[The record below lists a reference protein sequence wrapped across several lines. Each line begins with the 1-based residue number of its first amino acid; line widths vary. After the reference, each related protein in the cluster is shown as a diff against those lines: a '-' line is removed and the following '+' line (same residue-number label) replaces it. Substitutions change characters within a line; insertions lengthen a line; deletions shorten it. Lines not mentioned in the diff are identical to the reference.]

1 MHLAIALLRTLFG
14 ASGLVRINKIC
25 AFNGLPKVAPK
36 GMVKLASRS
45 RRKGRACVH
54 ELKGC
59 TMSNFLDRLSLKA
72 RLTLLAVASVSLML
86 AYVGVN
92 TLMRGVISEIE
103 TEARQATSSLVA
115 ANTAEKDL
123 TSLLRDT
130 YLMAAQP
137 TAERVEA
144 VEGNLVD
151 FGISLDSA
159 ESIVVK
165 PAYRATLNEMQQDF
179 VGLSRLI
186 REYSS
191 NAAGRSAAETSVFI
205 DRLAEYDDRM
215 DTAVETVRDGSDA
228 DLQAAWSELD
238 AMAATTFWVAI
249 AAVVLTAIGL
259 FLLTRIIG
267 GTIRAA
273 FETVMQVVGALA
285 QGQRGMEIP
294 GTERKDEFGDLARSI
309 TTLHDALKAADDMR
323 AREAKEAEA
332 KAERQARTEEA
343 VTRFEQVS
351 TELLSSVMAASEQL
365 SALASQMQSTS
376 GEAATASGSAREAA
390 GHAAS
395 SVQAV
400 AAASEELAASI
411 SEVSTQ
417 VTRTSELSQQAGQE
431 TSHSVDVIQ
440 GLAQS
445 ASAIGEIIDLIETI
459 ASQTNLL
466 ALNATIEAARA
477 GEAGKGFAVVA
488 SEVKALAEQTTQA
501 TQQIAERVSGIQS
514 ATDQCTSSA
523 AKALEAVNQLGEL
536 AVASASAI
544 EQQRVATTEIA
555 QSAQRAQDGTTSAAD
570 DVDRVAAFTSETDSV
585 SRSVLDAAAEMSSRH
600 KAWKSEFEQ
609 FLGSIRAA

>member
-1 MHLAIALLRTLFG
+1 
-14 ASGLVRINKIC
+14 
-25 AFNGLPKVAPK
+25 
-36 GMVKLASRS
+36 
-45 RRKGRACVH
+45 
-54 ELKGC
+54 
-59 TMSNFLDRLSLKA
+59 MSNFLDRLSLKA

-92 TLMRGVISEIE
+92 TIVRGVTSGFEDD
-103 TEARQATSSLVA
+103 ARQATMSLMA
-115 ANTAEKDL
+115 ANSAEKDL
-123 TSLLRDT
+123 ASLLRDT

-137 TAERVEA
+137 TPERIEA
-144 VEGNLVD
+144 AEGNLVD
-151 FGISLDSA
+151 FGVSLSDA
-159 ESIVVK
+159 ESTVHK
-165 PAYRATLNEMQQDF
+165 AEYRATLQQMQRDF
-179 VGLSRLI
+179 ADLDRLV
-186 REYSS
+186 RDYT
-191 NAAGRSAAETSVFI
+191 ADAGNRSEAETGRFI
-205 DRLAEYDDRM
+205 DALAAFDDNL
-215 DTAVETVRDGSDA
+215 DTAVETVRDGSRA
-228 DLQAAWSELD
+228 DLEQAWGDLEN
-238 AMAATTFWVAI
+238 MARMTFWVAI
-249 AAVVLTAIGL
+249 AAVVLTAAGL
-259 FLLTRIIG
+259 FLLTRVIG

-285 QGQRGMEIP
+285 EGQRGMDIP

-323 AREAKEAEA
+323 AREAAEAEA
-332 KAERQARTEEA
+332 KAERQARTEAA
-343 VTRFEQVS
+343 VVHFERVS
-351 TELLSSVMAASEQL
+351 TELLASVMAASEQL
-365 SALASQMQSTS
+365 SSSASQMQSTS

-417 VTRTSELSQQAGQE
+417 VTRTSELSQQAGTE
-431 TSHSVDVIQ
+431 TSNSADVIQ
-440 GLAQS
+440 ELAQS

-514 ATDQCTSSA
+514 ATDQCTASA
-523 AKALEAVNQLGEL
+523 AKALEAVTQLGEL

-544 EQQRVATTEIA
+544 EQQRVATSEIA
-555 QSAQRAQDGTTSAAD
+555 ESAQRAQDGTTSAAD
-570 DVDRVAAFTSETDSV
+570 DVERVAGFTSETDSV
-585 SRSVLDAAAEMSSRH
+585 SRSVLEAASEMSSRH

-609 FLGSIRAA
+609 FLDSIRAA

>member
-1 MHLAIALLRTLFG
+1 
-14 ASGLVRINKIC
+14 
-25 AFNGLPKVAPK
+25 
-36 GMVKLASRS
+36 
-45 RRKGRACVH
+45 
-54 ELKGC
+54 
-59 TMSNFLDRLSLKA
+59 MSNFLDRLSLKA

-92 TLMRGVISEIE
+92 TIVRGVTSEYE
-103 TEARQATSSLVA
+103 VDARQATMSLMA
-115 ANTAEKDL
+115 ANSAEKDL
-123 TSLLRDT
+123 ASLLRDT

-137 TAERVEA
+137 TPERIEA
-144 VEGNLVD
+144 AEGNLVD
-151 FGISLDSA
+151 FGISLSDA
-159 ESIVVK
+159 ESTVHK
-165 PAYRATLNEMQQDF
+165 AEYRATLQQMQRDF
-179 VGLSRLI
+179 ADLDRLV
-186 REYSS
+186 RDYT
-191 NAAGRSAAETSVFI
+191 ADAGNRSEAETGRFI
-205 DRLAEYDDRM
+205 DALAAFDDNL
-215 DTAVETVRDGSDA
+215 DTAVETVRDGSRA
-228 DLQAAWSELD
+228 DLEQAWGDLEN
-238 AMAATTFWVAI
+238 MARMTFWVAI
-249 AAVVLTAIGL
+249 AAVVLTAAGL
-259 FLLTRIIG
+259 FLLTRVIG

-285 QGQRGMEIP
+285 EGQRGMDIP

-323 AREAKEAEA
+323 AREAAEAEA
-332 KAERQARTEEA
+332 KAERQARTEAA
-343 VTRFEQVS
+343 VVHFERVS
-351 TELLSSVMAASEQL
+351 TELLASVMAASEQL
-365 SALASQMQSTS
+365 SSSASQMQSTS

-417 VTRTSELSQQAGQE
+417 VTRTSELSQQAGTE
-431 TSHSVDVIQ
+431 TSNSADVIQ
-440 GLAQS
+440 ELAQS

-514 ATDQCTSSA
+514 ATDQCTASA
-523 AKALEAVNQLGEL
+523 AKALEAVTQLGEL

-544 EQQRVATTEIA
+544 EQQRVATSEIA
-555 QSAQRAQDGTTSAAD
+555 ESAQRAQDGTTSAAD
-570 DVDRVAAFTSETDSV
+570 DVERVAGFTSETDSV
-585 SRSVLDAAAEMSSRH
+585 SRSVLEAASEMSSRH

-609 FLGSIRAA
+609 FLDSIRAA

>member
-1 MHLAIALLRTLFG
+1 
-14 ASGLVRINKIC
+14 
-25 AFNGLPKVAPK
+25 
-36 GMVKLASRS
+36 
-45 RRKGRACVH
+45 
-54 ELKGC
+54 
-59 TMSNFLDRLSLKA
+59 MSNFLDRLSLKA

-92 TLMRGVISEIE
+92 TIVRGVTSEYE
-103 TEARQATSSLVA
+103 VDARQATMSLMA
-115 ANTAEKDL
+115 ANSAEKDL
-123 TSLLRDT
+123 ASLLRDT

-137 TAERVEA
+137 TPERIEA
-144 VEGNLVD
+144 AEGNLVD
-151 FGISLDSA
+151 FGISLSYA
-159 ESIVVK
+159 ESTVHK
-165 PAYRATLNEMQQDF
+165 AEYRATLQQMQRDF
-179 VGLSRLI
+179 ADLDRLV
-186 REYSS
+186 RDYT
-191 NAAGRSAAETSVFI
+191 ADAGNRSEAETGRFI
-205 DRLAEYDDRM
+205 DAIAAFDDNL
-215 DTAVETVRDGSDA
+215 DTAVETVRDGSRA
-228 DLQAAWSELD
+228 DLEQAWGDLEN
-238 AMAATTFWVAI
+238 MARMTFWVAI
-249 AAVVLTAIGL
+249 AAVVLTAAGL
-259 FLLTRIIG
+259 FLLTRVIG

-285 QGQRGMEIP
+285 EGQRGMDIP

-323 AREAKEAEA
+323 AREAAEAEA
-332 KAERQARTEEA
+332 KAERQARTEAA
-343 VTRFEQVS
+343 VVHFERVS
-351 TELLSSVMAASEQL
+351 TELLASVMAASEQL
-365 SALASQMQSTS
+365 SSSASQMQSTS

-417 VTRTSELSQQAGQE
+417 VTRTSELSQQAGTE
-431 TSHSVDVIQ
+431 TSNSADVIQ
-440 GLAQS
+440 ELAQS

-514 ATDQCTSSA
+514 ATDQCTASA
-523 AKALEAVNQLGEL
+523 AKALEAVTQLGEL

-544 EQQRVATTEIA
+544 EQQRVATSEIA
-555 QSAQRAQDGTTSAAD
+555 ESAQRAQDGTTSAAD
-570 DVDRVAAFTSETDSV
+570 DVERVAGFTSETDSV
-585 SRSVLDAAAEMSSRH
+585 SRSVLEAASEMSSRH

-609 FLGSIRAA
+609 FLDSIRAA

>member
-1 MHLAIALLRTLFG
+1 
-14 ASGLVRINKIC
+14 
-25 AFNGLPKVAPK
+25 
-36 GMVKLASRS
+36 
-45 RRKGRACVH
+45 
-54 ELKGC
+54 
-59 TMSNFLDRLSLKA
+59 MSNFLDRLSLKA

-92 TLMRGVISEIE
+92 TIVRGVTSEYE
-103 TEARQATSSLVA
+103 VDARQATMSLMA
-115 ANTAEKDL
+115 ANSAEKDL
-123 TSLLRDT
+123 ASLLRDT

-137 TAERVEA
+137 TPERVEA
-144 VEGNLVD
+144 AEGNLVD
-151 FGISLDSA
+151 FGISLSDA
-159 ESIVVK
+159 ESTVHK
-165 PAYRATLNEMQQDF
+165 AEYRATLQQMQRDF
-179 VGLSRLI
+179 ADLDRLV
-186 REYSS
+186 RDYT
-191 NAAGRSAAETSVFI
+191 ADAGNRSEAETGRFI
-205 DRLAEYDDRM
+205 DALAAFDDNL
-215 DTAVETVRDGSDA
+215 DTAVETVRDGSRA
-228 DLQAAWSELD
+228 DLEQAWGDLEN
-238 AMAATTFWVAI
+238 MARMTFWVAI
-249 AAVVLTAIGL
+249 AAVVLTAAGL
-259 FLLTRIIG
+259 FLLTRVIG

-285 QGQRGMEIP
+285 EGQRGMDIP

-323 AREAKEAEA
+323 AREAAEAEA
-332 KAERQARTEEA
+332 KAERQARTEAA
-343 VTRFEQVS
+343 VVHFERVS
-351 TELLSSVMAASEQL
+351 TELLASVMAASEQL
-365 SALASQMQSTS
+365 SSSASQMQSTS

-417 VTRTSELSQQAGQE
+417 VTRTSELSQQAGTE
-431 TSHSVDVIQ
+431 TSNSADVIQ
-440 GLAQS
+440 ELAQS

-514 ATDQCTSSA
+514 ATDQCTASA
-523 AKALEAVNQLGEL
+523 AKALEAVTQLGEL

-544 EQQRVATTEIA
+544 EQQRVATSEIA
-555 QSAQRAQDGTTSAAD
+555 ESAQRAQDGTTSAAD
-570 DVDRVAAFTSETDSV
+570 DVERVAGFTSETDSV
-585 SRSVLDAAAEMSSRH
+585 SRSVLEAASEMSSRH

-609 FLGSIRAA
+609 FLDSIRAA

>member
-1 MHLAIALLRTLFG
+1 
-14 ASGLVRINKIC
+14 
-25 AFNGLPKVAPK
+25 
-36 GMVKLASRS
+36 
-45 RRKGRACVH
+45 
-54 ELKGC
+54 
-59 TMSNFLDRLSLKA
+59 MSNFLDRLSLKA

-92 TLMRGVISEIE
+92 TIVRGVTSEYE
-103 TEARQATSSLVA
+103 VDARQATMSLMA
-115 ANTAEKDL
+115 ANSAEKDL
-123 TSLLRDT
+123 ASLLRDT

-137 TAERVEA
+137 TPERIEA
-144 VEGNLVD
+144 AEGNLVD
-151 FGISLDSA
+151 FGISLSDA
-159 ESIVVK
+159 ESTVHK
-165 PAYRATLNEMQQDF
+165 AEYRATLQQMQRDF
-179 VGLSRLI
+179 ADLDRLV
-186 REYSS
+186 RDYT
-191 NAAGRSAAETSVFI
+191 ADAGNRSEAETGRFI
-205 DRLAEYDDRM
+205 DALAAFDDNL
-215 DTAVETVRDGSDA
+215 DTAVETVRDGSRA
-228 DLQAAWSELD
+228 DLEQAWGDLEN
-238 AMAATTFWVAI
+238 MARMTFWVAI
-249 AAVVLTAIGL
+249 AAVVLTAAGL
-259 FLLTRIIG
+259 FLLTRVIG

-285 QGQRGMEIP
+285 EGQRGMDIP

-323 AREAKEAEA
+323 AREAAEAEA
-332 KAERQARTEEA
+332 KAERQARTEAA
-343 VTRFEQVS
+343 VVHFERVS
-351 TELLSSVMAASEQL
+351 TELLASVMAASEQL
-365 SALASQMQSTS
+365 SSSASQMQSTS

-417 VTRTSELSQQAGQE
+417 VTRTSELSQQAGTE
-431 TSHSVDVIQ
+431 TSNSADVIQ
-440 GLAQS
+440 ELAQS

-514 ATDQCTSSA
+514 ATDQCTASA
-523 AKALEAVNQLGEL
+523 AKALEAVTQLGEL

-544 EQQRVATTEIA
+544 EQQRVATSEIA
-555 QSAQRAQDGTTSAAD
+555 ESAQRAQDGTTSAAD
-570 DVDRVAAFTSETDSV
+570 DVERVAGFTSETDSV
-585 SRSVLDAAAEMSSRH
+585 ARSVLEAASEMASRH
-600 KAWKSEFEQ
+600 QAWKSEFEQ
-609 FLGSIRAA
+609 FLDSIRAGQWACRR

>member
-1 MHLAIALLRTLFG
+1 
-14 ASGLVRINKIC
+14 
-25 AFNGLPKVAPK
+25 
-36 GMVKLASRS
+36 
-45 RRKGRACVH
+45 
-54 ELKGC
+54 
-59 TMSNFLDRLSLKA
+59 MSNFLDRLSLKA

-92 TLMRGVISEIE
+92 TIVRGVTSEYE
-103 TEARQATSSLVA
+103 VDARQATMSLMA
-115 ANTAEKDL
+115 ANSAEKDL
-123 TSLLRDT
+123 ASLLRDT

-137 TAERVEA
+137 TPERIEA
-144 VEGNLVD
+144 AEGNLVD
-151 FGISLDSA
+151 FGISLSYA
-159 ESIVVK
+159 ESTVHK
-165 PAYRATLNEMQQDF
+165 AEYRATLQQMQRDF
-179 VGLSRLI
+179 ADLDRLV
-186 REYSS
+186 RDYT
-191 NAAGRSAAETSVFI
+191 ADAGNRSEAETGRFI
-205 DRLAEYDDRM
+205 DALAAFDDNL
-215 DTAVETVRDGSDA
+215 DTAVETVRDGSRA
-228 DLQAAWSELD
+228 DLEQAWGDLEN
-238 AMAATTFWVAI
+238 MARMTFWVAI
-249 AAVVLTAIGL
+249 AAVVLTAAGL
-259 FLLTRIIG
+259 FLLTRVIG

-285 QGQRGMEIP
+285 EGQRGMDIP

-323 AREAKEAEA
+323 AREAAEAEA
-332 KAERQARTEEA
+332 KAERQARTEAA
-343 VTRFEQVS
+343 VVHFERVS
-351 TELLSSVMAASEQL
+351 TELLASVMAASEQL
-365 SALASQMQSTS
+365 SSSASQMQSTS

-417 VTRTSELSQQAGQE
+417 VTRTSELSQQAGTE
-431 TSHSVDVIQ
+431 TSNSADVIQ
-440 GLAQS
+440 ELAQS

-514 ATDQCTSSA
+514 ATDQCTASA
-523 AKALEAVNQLGEL
+523 AKALEAVTQLGEL

-544 EQQRVATTEIA
+544 EQQRVATSEIA
-555 QSAQRAQDGTTSAAD
+555 ESAQRAQDGTTSAAD
-570 DVDRVAAFTSETDSV
+570 DVERVAGFTSETDSV
-585 SRSVLDAAAEMSSRH
+585 SRSVLEAASEMSSRH

-609 FLGSIRAA
+609 FLDSIRAA

>member
-1 MHLAIALLRTLFG
+1 
-14 ASGLVRINKIC
+14 
-25 AFNGLPKVAPK
+25 
-36 GMVKLASRS
+36 
-45 RRKGRACVH
+45 
-54 ELKGC
+54 
-59 TMSNFLDRLSLKA
+59 MSNFLDRLSLKA

-92 TLMRGVISEIE
+92 TIVRGVTSEYE
-103 TEARQATSSLVA
+103 VDARQATMSLMA
-115 ANTAEKDL
+115 ANSAEKDL
-123 TSLLRDT
+123 ASLLRDT

-137 TAERVEA
+137 TPERIEA
-144 VEGNLVD
+144 AEGNLVD
-151 FGISLDSA
+151 FGISLSDA
-159 ESIVVK
+159 ESTVHK
-165 PAYRATLNEMQQDF
+165 AEYRATLQQMQRDF
-179 VGLSRLI
+179 ADLDRLV
-186 REYSS
+186 RDYT
-191 NAAGRSAAETSVFI
+191 ADAGNRSEAETGRFI
-205 DRLAEYDDRM
+205 DALAAFDDNL
-215 DTAVETVRDGSDA
+215 DTAVETVRDGSRA
-228 DLQAAWSELD
+228 DLEQAWGDLEN
-238 AMAATTFWVAI
+238 MARMTFWVAI
-249 AAVVLTAIGL
+249 AAVVLTAAGL
-259 FLLTRIIG
+259 FLLTRVIG

-285 QGQRGMEIP
+285 EGQRGMDIP

-323 AREAKEAEA
+323 AREAAEAEA
-332 KAERQARTEEA
+332 KAERQARTEAA
-343 VTRFEQVS
+343 VVHFERVS
-351 TELLSSVMAASEQL
+351 TELLASVMAASEQL
-365 SALASQMQSTS
+365 SSSASQMQSTS

-417 VTRTSELSQQAGQE
+417 VTRTSELSQQAGTE
-431 TSHSVDVIQ
+431 TSNSADVIQ
-440 GLAQS
+440 ELAQS

-514 ATDQCTSSA
+514 ATDQCTASA
-523 AKALEAVNQLGEL
+523 AKALEAVTQLGEL

-544 EQQRVATTEIA
+544 EQQRVATSEFA
-555 QSAQRAQDGTTSAAD
+555 ESAQRAQDGTTSAAD
-570 DVDRVAAFTSETDSV
+570 DVERVAGFTSETDSV
-585 SRSVLDAAAEMSSRH
+585 SRSVLEAASEMSSRH

-609 FLGSIRAA
+609 FLDSIRAA

>member
-1 MHLAIALLRTLFG
+1 
-14 ASGLVRINKIC
+14 
-25 AFNGLPKVAPK
+25 
-36 GMVKLASRS
+36 
-45 RRKGRACVH
+45 
-54 ELKGC
+54 
-59 TMSNFLDRLSLKA
+59 MSNFLDRLSLKA
-72 RLTLLAVASVSLML
+72 RLNLLAIASVSLML

-92 TLMRGVISEIE
+92 TMVRGSIDRIE
-103 TEARQATSSLVA
+103 VEAQEATMSLIA
-115 ANTAEKDL
+115 ANSAEKDL
-123 TSLLRDT
+123 ASLLRDT

-144 VEGNLVD
+144 AEGNLTD
-151 FGISLDSA
+151 FGASLDEA
-159 ESIVVK
+159 EGIVHK
-165 PAYRATLNEMQQDF
+165 PAYRATLQDMQQDF
-179 VGLSRLI
+179 LGLSRLMLD
-186 REYSS
+186 YT
-191 NAAGRSAAETSVFI
+191 AAAASRTDAETARFV
-205 DRLAEYDDRM
+205 DALAEYDDRL
-215 DTAVETVRDGSDA
+215 DTAVETVRDGSRA
-228 DLQAAWSELD
+228 DLEQAWDELD
-238 AMAATTFWVAI
+238 RLGQITFWIAI
-249 AAVVLTAIGL
+249 AAVILTAAGL

-273 FETVMQVVGALA
+273 IETVMEVVGALA
-285 QGQRGMEIP
+285 GGRRGMDIP
-294 GTERKDEFGDLARSI
+294 GTERKDEFGALARSI
-309 TTLHDALKAADDMR
+309 TTLHDALKSADEMR
-323 AREAKEAEA
+323 AREVEEAKS

-343 VTRFEQVS
+343 VVHFEQVS
-351 TELLSSVMAASEQL
+351 TELLASVMAASEQL
-365 SALASQMQSTS
+365 SASASQMQSTS

-431 TSHSVDVIQ
+431 TSNSVDVIQ
-440 GLAQS
+440 DLAQS

-514 ATDQCTSSA
+514 ATDECTASA

-544 EQQRVATTEIA
+544 EQQRVATSEIA
-555 QSAQRAQDGTTSAAD
+555 ESAQRAQDGTTSAAD
-570 DVDRVAAFTSETDSV
+570 DVDRVASFTSQTDSV
-585 SRSVLDAAAEMSSRH
+585 SRSVLDAASEMSTRH
-600 KAWKSEFEQ
+600 KAWKTEFEQ
-609 FLGSIRAA
+609 FLDSIRAA

>member
-1 MHLAIALLRTLFG
+1 
-14 ASGLVRINKIC
+14 
-25 AFNGLPKVAPK
+25 
-36 GMVKLASRS
+36 
-45 RRKGRACVH
+45 
-54 ELKGC
+54 
-59 TMSNFLDRLSLKA
+59 MSNFLDRLSLKA

-92 TLMRGVISEIE
+92 TIVRGVTSGFEDD
-103 TEARQATSSLVA
+103 ARQATMSLMA
-115 ANTAEKDL
+115 ANSAEKDL
-123 TSLLRDT
+123 ASLLRDT

-137 TAERVEA
+137 TPERIEA
-144 VEGNLVD
+144 AEGNLVD
-151 FGISLDSA
+151 FGISLSDA
-159 ESIVVK
+159 ESTVHK
-165 PAYRATLNEMQQDF
+165 AEYRATLQQMQRDF
-179 VGLSRLI
+179 ADLDRLV
-186 REYSS
+186 RDYT
-191 NAAGRSAAETSVFI
+191 ADAGNRSEAETGRFI
-205 DRLAEYDDRM
+205 DALAAFDDNL
-215 DTAVETVRDGSDA
+215 DTAVETVRDGSRA
-228 DLQAAWSELD
+228 DLEQAWGDLEN
-238 AMAATTFWVAI
+238 MARMTFWVAI
-249 AAVVLTAIGL
+249 AAVVLTAAGL
-259 FLLTRIIG
+259 FLLTRVIG

-285 QGQRGMEIP
+285 EGQRGMDIP

-323 AREAKEAEA
+323 AREAAEAEA
-332 KAERQARTEEA
+332 KAERQARTEAA
-343 VTRFEQVS
+343 VVHFERVS
-351 TELLSSVMAASEQL
+351 TELLASVMAASEQL
-365 SALASQMQSTS
+365 SSSASQMQSTS

-417 VTRTSELSQQAGQE
+417 VTRTSELSQQAGTE
-431 TSHSVDVIQ
+431 TSNSADVIQ
-440 GLAQS
+440 ELAQS

-514 ATDQCTSSA
+514 ATDQCTASA
-523 AKALEAVNQLGEL
+523 AKALEAVTQLGEL

-544 EQQRVATTEIA
+544 EQQRVATSEIA
-555 QSAQRAQDGTTSAAD
+555 ESAQRAQDGTTSAAD
-570 DVDRVAAFTSETDSV
+570 DVERVAGFTSETDSV
-585 SRSVLDAAAEMSSRH
+585 SRSVLEAASEMSSRH

-609 FLGSIRAA
+609 FLDSIRAA

>member
-1 MHLAIALLRTLFG
+1 
-14 ASGLVRINKIC
+14 
-25 AFNGLPKVAPK
+25 
-36 GMVKLASRS
+36 
-45 RRKGRACVH
+45 
-54 ELKGC
+54 
-59 TMSNFLDRLSLKA
+59 MSNFLDRLSLKA

-92 TLMRGVISEIE
+92 TIVRGVTSEYE
-103 TEARQATSSLVA
+103 VDARQATMSLMA
-115 ANTAEKDL
+115 ANSAEKDL
-123 TSLLRDT
+123 ASLLRDT

-137 TAERVEA
+137 TPERIEA
-144 VEGNLVD
+144 AEGNLVD
-151 FGISLDSA
+151 FGISLSDA
-159 ESIVVK
+159 ESTVHK
-165 PAYRATLNEMQQDF
+165 AEYRATLQQMQRDF
-179 VGLSRLI
+179 ADLDRLV
-186 REYSS
+186 RDYT
-191 NAAGRSAAETSVFI
+191 ADAGNRSEAETGRFI
-205 DRLAEYDDRM
+205 DALAAFDDNL
-215 DTAVETVRDGSDA
+215 DTAVETVRDGSRA
-228 DLQAAWSELD
+228 DLEQAWGDLEN
-238 AMAATTFWVAI
+238 MARMTFWVAI
-249 AAVVLTAIGL
+249 AAVVLTAAGL
-259 FLLTRIIG
+259 FLLTRVIG

-285 QGQRGMEIP
+285 EGQRGMDIP
-294 GTERKDEFGDLARSI
+294 GTERKDEVGDLSRSI

-323 AREAKEAEA
+323 AREAAEAEA
-332 KAERQARTEEA
+332 KAERQARTEAA
-343 VTRFEQVS
+343 VVHFERVS
-351 TELLSSVMAASEQL
+351 TELLASVMAASEQL
-365 SALASQMQSTS
+365 SSSASQMQSTS

-417 VTRTSELSQQAGQE
+417 VTRTSELSQQAGTE
-431 TSHSVDVIQ
+431 TSNSADVIQ
-440 GLAQS
+440 ELAQS

-514 ATDQCTSSA
+514 ATDQCTASA
-523 AKALEAVNQLGEL
+523 AKALEAVTQLGEL

-544 EQQRVATTEIA
+544 EQQRVATSEIA
-555 QSAQRAQDGTTSAAD
+555 ESAQRAQDGTTSAAD
-570 DVDRVAAFTSETDSV
+570 DVERVAGFTSETDSV
-585 SRSVLDAAAEMSSRH
+585 SRSVLEAASEMSSRH

-609 FLGSIRAA
+609 FLDSIRAA